1 MAISKAVNLAQ
12 ASSCQL
18 KFVHDVALAAT
29 GNTKGASIIVPLTS
43 CLTGL
48 D

>member
-1 MAISKAVNLAQ
+1 MRIAISKAENLAQ

-18 KFVHDVALAAT
+18 KFVHEVLL